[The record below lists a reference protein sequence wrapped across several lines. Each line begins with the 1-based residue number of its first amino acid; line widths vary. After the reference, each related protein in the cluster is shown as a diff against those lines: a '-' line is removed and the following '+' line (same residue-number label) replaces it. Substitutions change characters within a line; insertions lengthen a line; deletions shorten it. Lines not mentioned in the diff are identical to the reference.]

1 MSKDSVPTNHRFLR
15 CSFDISGFIF
25 FNEDQSFVLERLVIV
40 MDYVF
45 VLYEESETALEVH
58 VNLEVKD
65 GH

>member
-1 MSKDSVPTNHRFLR
+1 MHFVYYLYFT
-15 CSFDISGFIF
+15 GFIF

-45 VLYEESETALEVH
+45 VLYEESETALEVR

-65 GH
+65 GY

>member
-1 MSKDSVPTNHRFLR
+1 MHFVYYLYFT
-15 CSFDISGFIF
+15 GFIF
-25 FNEDQSFVLERLVIV
+25 FSERQIIKLERLVIV

>member
-1 MSKDSVPTNHRFLR
+1 
-15 CSFDISGFIF
+15 
-25 FNEDQSFVLERLVIV
+25 

-65 GH
+65 GHWRP